1 MLVYLIPAEVL
12 TLLLRNSE
20 YCGYC
25 TSGGRVVDN
34 MDDAETKFN
43 QVSHG
48 REAGIQR
55 WMQAG
60 QLKLYPSS
68 RCVKLSRYVF
78 MGPAREFQ
86 SLTIALY

>member
-48 REAGIQR
+48 RETGIQR
-55 WMQAG
+55 
-60 QLKLYPSS
+60 
-68 RCVKLSRYVF
+68 
-78 MGPAREFQ
+78 
-86 SLTIALY
+86 